1 MKFGKTNAT
10 SFSLI
15 STTYVSDSFSRT
27 VASGW
32 GTADTGGA
40 WTLQKGGGTTGSES
54 VNGTSGVLNS
64 VCSFYTQDEQVLTTS
79 ASALNFNFAFDVYW
93 PQDEKTLSS
102 PTADYGGMVAGVVA
116 RYQNASDVDSSYY
129 KMNASW
135 DANGGTPVLMLRA
148 QSNGTTPAGGA
159 FRLNVSTGID
169 PTVDY
174 PSGGPYGYHVKGEIT
189 GTNPTT
195 FLMKIW
201 KVGTTEPS
209 TWQLSGSD
217 TANAGPQVAGLVG
230 FRNSCDL
237 SNDGGSTFLP
247 VTGTQDI
254 QNLSVTPVSPQ
265 HDHRPSRPDQQ
276 ERWTSP

>member
-1 MKFGKTNAT
+1 M
-10 SFSLI
+10 
-15 STTYVSDSFSRT
+15 SDSFSRT

-174 PSGGPYGYHVKGEIT
+174 PSGGPYG
-189 GTNPTT
+189 
-195 FLMKIW
+195 
-201 KVGTTEPS
+201 S
-209 TWQLSGSD
+209 T
-217 TANAGPQVAGLVG
+217 
-230 FRNSCDL
+230 
-237 SNDGGSTFLP
+237 
-247 VTGTQDI
+247 
-254 QNLSVTPVSPQ
+254 
-265 HDHRPSRPDQQ
+265 
-276 ERWTSP
+276 